1 MHSPRASSLL
11 GLRGN
16 QVSPGAPK
24 DIPSTTTAC
33 SCLVHYLP
41 FFFFWVMTFPAQD
54 YLSNSRVL
62 SSLHFPDT
70 QLNFWFSGMLR
81 IYFHHYCFM
90 VSSMEILKGGKE
102 VLTLRLSPE
111 QHSLTLLK
119 NCRHTSPVL
128 IFKFL
133 NT

>member
-1 MHSPRASSLL
+1 MGGRMAMFLSLRTVHVSSLL

-33 SCLVHYLP
+33 SCLVHYFP

-70 QLNFWFSGMLR
+70 QLNFWFSVLLR
-81 IYFHHYCFM
+81 IYLHHYCFM
-90 VSSMEILKGGKE
+90 VSSMETVKAGKE
-102 VLTLRLSPE
+102 ALMLRLPPE
-111 QHSLTLLK
+111 QDSLTL
-119 NCRHTSPVL
+119 
-128 IFKFL
+128 
-133 NT
+133 